1 MEVEVEVEMEMEEM
15 GVVGLEMVASSSS
28 LLHPS
33 YGGGGGG
40 GNGNGGN
47 GSGRFRNGGQFF
59 ISPPP
64 ILALILS
71 TLHQS
76 VINRSNPN
84 KNIGFKTTFEK
95 SHRGESKGLQKLNAA
110 ERIGKSQET

>member
-1 MEVEVEVEMEMEEM
+1 MLEEI
-15 GVVGLEMVASSSS
+15 GEKSGS
-28 LLHPS
+28 
-33 YGGGGGG
+33 GGILGMPNGG

-47 GSGRFRNGGQFF
+47 GSGRFINGGQFF
-59 ISPPP
+59 ISPQP

-71 TLHQS
+71 TLVRLS
-76 VINRSNPN
+76 FSSLSWRASICGARPVINRSNPN

-110 ERIGKSQET
+110 ERIGECQET